1 MYNGKWGGGEAQG
14 IGGNF
19 ENGLISDGDT
29 RWPHKISCPVKKKL
43 SYNLVNN
50 NLSWKINGANI
61 SKGATL
67 YLK

>member
-1 MYNGKWGGGEAQG
+1 MYNGKGGGIAQG

-19 ENGLISDGDT
+19 ENGLIFDGDT
-29 RWPHKISCPVKKKL
+29 RWPYKISCPVKKKL
-43 SYNLVNN
+43 LYNLVNN
-50 NLSWKINGANI
+50 NLSWKINGSNI

>member
-1 MYNGKWGGGEAQG
+1 MESGGGGAQG

-19 ENGLISDGDT
+19 ENGLIFDEDT
-29 RWPHKISCPVKKKL
+29 GWTHKISCPVKKKL
-43 SYNLVNN
+43 LYNLVNN
-50 NLSWKINGANI
+50 NLSWKINGSKI